1 MHGYAQPHRR
11 SIQLLFTALTITL
24 LLSVPQE
31 SRAQEKPLQFV
42 RESMSVQQVW
52 PSKKSFELRRA
63 RVRLP
68 DPQQATVAEEERA
81 LSFDFFG
88 DVTLRG
94 DVAGA
99 MTGVNDV
106 HGMRGSIRGQRHGNF
121 VLSQKEGR
129 WSGHVRLPSENK
141 AYQIRY
147 DRRLN
152 THLVTE
158 IDLSKRDLPPC
169 EGAVWDS
176 TAASDAARRH
186 VPSTELQ
193 NEDLTIDVMIVY
205 TPDAA
210 DVADQISTGMGQL
223 ITNAFLSANAAL
235 ENSELSNIH
244 FNPVQPRIV
253 DYSSSGDKLDDL
265 FCMLDSDDQCLD
277 GIHQWRDDSKADLV
291 SLFIAPYVG
300 GIALAST
307 IGGVLD
313 PQSAF
318 SVVGVRSSVSS
329 LVFAHEIGHNL
340 GNAHSRNQDSNP
352 AGEEGGILHEYA
364 TGWRWEGDDGNG
376 YASVMT
382 YEEGDVR
389 VTHYSN
395 PDVDY
400 EGSPTGSYD
409 ESSPYT
415 PADNAKNM
423 AQTAGTVASFR
434 DSIPPSAP
442 TSLAA
447 SGDDEAVDLQWDQN
461 TEDDLVAYRLY
472 RDTAPT
478 PTTIVDTL
486 GQSGYFLHTDST
498 VTNGTRYYY
507 RVTAVDRS
515 GNESGFSNQASA
527 VPSDREAPASP
538 SELTAGLAD
547 TLSITLDWTAST
559 SSDVDAYAIYRET
572 TSNPT
577 VALDT
582 VEAGTLTYD
591 DEELSENTTYYYRVA
606 ALDSSGNR
614 SDYSSEVS
622 TVTGD
627 AIPPAPTELTAS
639 AEEDQVNLSWTASGA
654 GDVASYHVHRGTQTS
669 PTTILGSVGGTET
682 NYIDTDITD
691 GTTYYYRLTAVD
703 EGGNESDYSNQV
715 SATPED
721 ETAPIAPTDFT
732 AESAD
737 GTIQLTWTASAS
749 TDAVETLLY
758 RSAPASGGDE
768 TLLATLASGATTHT
782 DTSAAV
788 STRHYYRLKS
798 RDDVGNES
806 SFSSSASGFLMPTT
820 VAYGITRNFG
830 GADETS
836 DYRLVALPG
845 SEEMPVESVLE
856 GEAGTGWTA
865 YRQNESG
872 TGLTSHREASS
883 GFSFEAGAGLWVVAQ
898 DNLDRSAEPPA
909 PEVNSDGT
917 YAVELHEGWNIIS
930 NPFERN
936 FEWSAVQEA
945 SGANEPLWSFAGGTY
960 KQADSLMSAST
971 EAEAFYFYNQEGRSE
986 LVLPYAPDTSSE
998 SAAAPA
1004 RPASKGDAER
1014 DKPAA
1019 SDQTA
1024 QWTLALTA
1032 TRDNIASSEQLQQNE
1047 PKGFA
1052 ATVRAGVAEG
1062 TDPGL
1067 DARDAFSPPG
1077 RFEPVSLGLI
1087 PEADSAELA
1096 TAYRPPASG
1105 AEEGQHFQL
1114 VLRSAPSKEVTFR
1127 IDSGALPSGREALLI
1142 RKATGERYSLSETA
1156 RFTPE
1161 AKQEQLLL
1169 LVGTPSFIEEAA
1181 REEAPSEPQLVGS
1194 YPNPFRGRATIAYDV
1209 AGESE
1214 VRLVVYDMLGRKV
1227 RTLVNETQSAGR
1239 KKATLR
1245 ARALSSG
1252 VYVFRLKIGDHV
1264 ETGRLVHVR

>member
-1 MHGYAQPHRR
+1 
-11 SIQLLFTALTITL
+11 
-24 LLSVPQE
+24 
-31 SRAQEKPLQFV
+31 
-42 RESMSVQQVW
+42 
-52 PSKKSFELRRA
+52 
-63 RVRLP
+63 
-68 DPQQATVAEEERA
+68 
-81 LSFDFFG
+81 
-88 DVTLRG
+88 
-94 DVAGA
+94 
-99 MTGVNDV
+99 
-106 HGMRGSIRGQRHGNF
+106 
-121 VLSQKEGR
+121 
-129 WSGHVRLPSENK
+129 
-141 AYQIRY
+141 
-147 DRRLN
+147 
-152 THLVTE
+152 
-158 IDLSKRDLPPC
+158 
-169 EGAVWDS
+169 
-176 TAASDAARRH
+176 
-186 VPSTELQ
+186 
-193 NEDLTIDVMIVY
+193 
-205 TPDAA
+205 
-210 DVADQISTGMGQL
+210 
-223 ITNAFLSANAAL
+223 
-235 ENSELSNIH
+235 
-244 FNPVQPRIV
+244 
-253 DYSSSGDKLDDL
+253 
-265 FCMLDSDDQCLD
+265 
-277 GIHQWRDDSKADLV
+277 
-291 SLFIAPYVG
+291 
-300 GIALAST
+300 
-307 IGGVLD
+307 
-313 PQSAF
+313 
-318 SVVGVRSSVSS
+318 
-329 LVFAHEIGHNL
+329 
-340 GNAHSRNQDSNP
+340 
-352 AGEEGGILHEYA
+352 
-364 TGWRWEGDDGNG
+364 
-376 YASVMT
+376 
-382 YEEGDVR
+382 
-389 VTHYSN
+389 
-395 PDVDY
+395 
-400 EGSPTGSYD
+400 
-409 ESSPYT
+409 
-415 PADNAKNM
+415 
-423 AQTAGTVASFR
+423 
-434 DSIPPSAP
+434 
-442 TSLAA
+442 
-447 SGDDEAVDLQWDQN
+447 
-461 TEDDLVAYRLY
+461 
-472 RDTAPT
+472 
-478 PTTIVDTL
+478 
-486 GQSGYFLHTDST
+486 
-498 VTNGTRYYY
+498 
-507 RVTAVDRS
+507 
-515 GNESGFSNQASA
+515 
-527 VPSDREAPASP
+527 
-538 SELTAGLAD
+538 
-547 TLSITLDWTAST
+547 
-559 SSDVDAYAIYRET
+559 
-572 TSNPT
+572 
-577 VALDT
+577 
-582 VEAGTLTYD
+582 
-591 DEELSENTTYYYRVA
+591 
-606 ALDSSGNR
+606 
-614 SDYSSEVS
+614 
-622 TVTGD
+622 
-627 AIPPAPTELTAS
+627 
-639 AEEDQVNLSWTASGA
+639 
-654 GDVASYHVHRGTQTS
+654 
-669 PTTILGSVGGTET
+669 
-682 NYIDTDITD
+682 
-691 GTTYYYRLTAVD
+691 
-703 EGGNESDYSNQV
+703 
-715 SATPED
+715 
-721 ETAPIAPTDFT
+721 
-732 AESAD
+732 
-737 GTIQLTWTASAS
+737 
-749 TDAVETLLY
+749 
-758 RSAPASGGDE
+758 
-768 TLLATLASGATTHT
+768 
-782 DTSAAV
+782 
-788 STRHYYRLKS
+788 
-798 RDDVGNES
+798 
-806 SFSSSASGFLMPTT
+806 MPTT

-1105 AEEGQHFQL
+1105 AEEGQRFQL